1 MTTNLVSVLWIAWAA
16 FALVT
21 ALLYAYRA
29 RVTRDEEGQIF
40 LDEAFAHEERT
51 QSDITMKVNRL
62 QPVLRMSVALTG
74 LMTAVVIAYYLWFGF
89 QALFG

>member
-1 MTTNLVSVLWIAWAA
+1 MTTNLVSVLWIVWAL

-51 QSDITMKVNRL
+51 QSEITMKVHRL
-62 QPVLRMSVALTG
+62 EPAIRASVALTG
-74 LMTAVVIAYYLWFGF
+74 LMTAVVIAYYIWFGF
-89 QALFG
+89 RALFA

>member
-1 MTTNLVSVLWIAWAA
+1 MTTNLVSVLWVVWAA
-16 FALVT
+16 FALIT

-51 QSDITMKVNRL
+51 QSEITMKVNRL

-74 LMTAVVIAYYLWFGF
+74 LMTAVVIAYYIWFGF

>member
-62 QPVLRMSVALTG
+62 QPVLRMSMALTG

>member
-1 MTTNLVSVLWIAWAA
+1 MTTNLVSVLWLVWAL

-51 QSDITMKVNRL
+51 QSEITMKVHRL
-62 QPVLRMSVALTG
+62 EPAIRTSVALTG
-74 LMTAVVIAYYLWFGF
+74 LMTAVVIAYYIWFGF
-89 QALFG
+89 HALFA

>member
-1 MTTNLVSVLWIAWAA
+1 MTTNLVSVLWVVWAL

-51 QSDITMKVNRL
+51 QSEITMKVHRL
-62 QPVLRMSVALTG
+62 EPTIRASLALTG
-74 LMTAVVIAYYLWFGF
+74 LMTAVVIAYYIWFGF
-89 QALFG
+89 RALFA